1 MQPRALAGL
10 LLCSALLGATWP
22 TLAALPAI
30 PAAVVGGTG
39 YSITQGSGALSINA
53 SLVENLTERPW
64 ADIVSP
70 EILGLSTLSG
80 EPVVVRAADPDAF
93 LGLEG
98 GSWVTPPAPEIPHT
112 YVGAGLADRLG
123 LHPGDA
129 VTVVGSYAPR
139 IAFLR
144 ISGFYRTGTTAND
157 EVLVDEA
164 TGRFLTALGPPNF
177 HTIRVRTSDPTALLA
192 FLEGFGASA
201 HVSGPGIA
209 RADVHS
215 EPPHDER
222 LANLILRSGV
232 GGSPPDYLAT
242 AVGEATA
249 SVRVVA
255 YGTAAL
261 FGLLV
266 AFGIHAVQARGFAD
280 RIPTVGVL
288 RAVGAGNRWMRR
300 RLLRET
306 GPTALLAGA
315 SGAGAGFLLGRV
327 LQPAANLVLFGH
339 QVPVPFDPLP
349 FGAIVLAVIA
359 ISIGSAQ
366 RLLSEALRVRPTES
380 LRDVPAVE
388 PPESLEVVL
397 CG

>member
-1 MQPRALAGL
+1 
-10 LLCSALLGATWP
+10 
-22 TLAALPAI
+22 
-30 PAAVVGGTG
+30 V
-39 YSITQGSGALSINA
+39 
-53 SLVENLTERPW
+53 RPV
-64 ADIVSP
+64 IVSP

-80 EPVVVRAADPDAF
+80 EPVVLRAADPAAF
-93 LGLEG
+93 LLLEG
-98 GSWVTPPAPEIPHT
+98 GSWVTPPDTRIP
-112 YVGAGLADRLG
+112 YVFLGAGLAGRLG
-123 LHPGDA
+123 LHPGDT
-129 VTVVGSYAPR
+129 VTVVGSYSPR
-139 IAFLR
+139 VAFLR
-144 ISGFYRTGTTAND
+144 ISGSYRTATTAND

-164 TGRFLTALGPPNF
+164 TGRFLTALGAPNF
-177 HTIRVRTSDPTALLA
+177 HTIRVRTSDPAALLA
-192 FLEGFGASA
+192 FLDGYGASV
-201 HVSGPGIA
+201 HVSGLGIA

-215 EPPHDER
+215 EPPNDER
-222 LANLILRSGV
+222 LVNLILRSGI
-232 GGSPPDYLAT
+232 GGSPRDYLAT

-300 RLLRET
+300 RLLAET
-306 GPTALLAGA
+306 APIAFLTGFAGA
-315 SGAGAGFLLGRV
+315 ALGFLLGRS

-339 QVPVPFDPLP
+339 QVPVPFDPLS
-349 FGAIVLAVIA
+349 FAAIVLAVIA

-397 CG
+397 RG